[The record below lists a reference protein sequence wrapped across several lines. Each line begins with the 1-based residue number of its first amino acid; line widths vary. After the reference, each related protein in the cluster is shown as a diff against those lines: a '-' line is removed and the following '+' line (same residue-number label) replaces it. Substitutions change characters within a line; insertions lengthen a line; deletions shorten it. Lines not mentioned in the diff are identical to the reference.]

1 MIINIF
7 SAYVVPP
14 FKDINNPAFLQE
26 WRLNL
31 DAEAYENVLMQIC
44 LNLLME
50 NKFNVMI
57 AACTD
62 QPQ

>member
-14 FKDINNPAFLQE
+14 LKDINNPAFLQE